1 METFWRISRACK
13 MQPVRQ
19 ANMAAAETAYKISFE
34 SFPYFVR
41 D

>member
-1 METFWRISRACK
+1 MKTFWRISRACK
-13 MQPVRQ
+13 MRQ